1 MSKNKRVKVVDR
13 EAKLPTDKP
22 NNPVM
27 TMDSFQNAMARLGF
41 NMPNMLEATKYP
53 LTRLTQDYQTLN
65 SLYRNHWIVRKIVD
79 VIPEDMCKNWIKLN
93 TQIDPG
99 SMTRLEKVVRKTK
112 TKERILEGLKWG
124 RLYGGAVGVILIEG
138 QEDMLTQPLNYD
150 LIMPGSYKGLLI
162 LDRWSGISP
171 EAKVI
176 SDINDPDFG
185 LPAYYQMTMPNGQ
198 MLRVHHSRVLRFIGN
213 ALPLWESWAEQQW
226 GASVVESVYDE
237 LKKRDNTSYNIAN
250 LVFLANLRIYKTNML
265 DLLSLGDPKMQQ
277 DFYSTVQAINMT
289 MSNSG
294 MTVIGQ
300 DEEFDTKQYTFTGL
314 NDVYESFMLDV
325 AGACEIPVTRLFG
338 RSPAGFNATGESDLT
353 NYYDSIEEK
362 QEAYLSPVL
371 DKLLPIIALSTWGM
385 IPDDLDYEY
394 NPLRK
399 ADPKENADL
408 AKSMGEAVVSI
419 YNASLISQ
427 QTALKELR
435 QQSEITGMWSNI
447 TDEDIAKADAEV
459 DMGGELDGVAGM
471 LPDFKQPSLR
481 RAADAEWHEED
492 HPRRKDGKFGE
503 GGGSSKPVN
512 TVKGETDIWEH
523 IQVSGI
529 DEAAD
534 QDIIEYIDNEWK
546 AIPQKHRD
554 ILKDLSG
561 IMIDT
566 SGRCFYSPNEGTV
579 YLDKDVMRDEPGV
592 LIHEMAH
599 ALEEKLGLY
608 ENEQFLNM
616 MKRNIGEL
624 TFRDIQY
631 LPDDFNEGI
640 ALAKDNG
647 KYVSEYQRRVYLYTG
662 TYDDD
667 GKFNYASMREYFSEG
682 YKVYLLHG
690 EKLKR
695 VNGDLYDFIK
705 KLV

>member
-1 MSKNKRVKVVDR
+1 MSKNKRVKVVDQKV
-13 EAKLPTDKP
+13 KLPADKP
-22 NNPVM
+22 SDPVM
-27 TMDSFQNAMARLGF
+27 TMDSYQNAMARLGF
-41 NMPNMLEATKYP
+41 NMPNMLEATTYP

-99 SMTRLEKVVRKTK
+99 SMTKLEKVIRKTK

-138 QEDMLTQPLNYD
+138 QEDMLSQPLNYD

-162 LDRWSGISP
+162 LDRWSGINP
-171 EAKVI
+171 EAEMI

-185 LPAYYQMTMPNGQ
+185 LPAYYQMTMPNGCT
-198 MLRVHHSRVLRFIGN
+198 LRVHHSRVLRFIGN

-408 AKSMGEAVVSI
+408 AKSMGEAVIAV

-427 QTALKELR
+427 QMALKELR

-447 TDEDIAKADAEV
+447 TDEDIAKADTEV
-459 DMGGELDGVAGM
+459 DMGGELAGM
-471 LPDFKQPSLR
+471 LAMD
-481 RAADAEWHEED
+481 EWHEED

-503 GGGSSKPVN
+503 GGGQNKGKKKDD
-512 TVKGETDIWEH
+512 TVKI
-523 IQVSGI
+523 SG
-529 DEAAD
+529 
-534 QDIIEYIDNEWK
+534 
-546 AIPQKHRD
+546 
-554 ILKDLSG
+554 LSG
-561 IMIDT
+561 L
-566 SGRCFYSPNEGTV
+566 SQAYKN
-579 YLDKDVMRDEPGV
+579 K
-592 LIHEMAH
+592 
-599 ALEEKLGLY
+599 Y
-608 ENEQFLNM
+608 EIENV
-616 MKRNIGEL
+616 RN
-624 TFRDIQY
+624 DIR
-631 LPDDFNEGI
+631 
-640 ALAKDNG
+640 NG
-647 KYVSEYQRRVYLYTG
+647 KYNTTIKRSDQKKHDVNSDEYRQYALERQQKGMPAPSYFTENVEAEILGRLGDEKNEIKFAPSSGEYPHEKIRFDKVIGKVGIKGKDMVDTKCVEVVYSKKGIHFYPVI
-662 TYDDD
+662 D
-667 GKFNYASMREYFSEG
+667 EG
-682 YKVYLLHG
+682 
-690 EKLKR
+690 EEE
-695 VNGDLYDFIK
+695 
-705 KLV
+705 

>member
-1 MSKNKRVKVVDR
+1 MSKRRTKSANVQ
-13 EAKLPTDKP
+13 ADKP

-41 NMPNMLEATKYP
+41 QMPNMLEATTYP

-99 SMTRLEKVVRKTK
+99 SMTRLEKVIKKTK

-138 QEDMLTQPLNYD
+138 QEDMLAQPLNYD

-171 EAKVI
+171 EAEVI

-185 LPAYYQMTMPNGQ
+185 LPAYYQMTMPNGR
-198 MLRVHHSRVLRFIGN
+198 MLRVHHSRLVRFIGN

-226 GASVVESVYDE
+226 GASVVEAVYDE

-250 LVFLANLRIYKTNML
+250 LVFLANLRIYQTDMA
-265 DLLSLGDPKMQQ
+265 DLMGLGDPKIRQ
-277 DFYSTVQAINMT
+277 DFWSAMQAINM
-289 MSNSG
+289 MMNNQG
-294 MTVIGQ
+294 MTIIGQ
-300 DEEFDTKQYTFTGL
+300 NDSFDTKQYTFTGL

-408 AKSMGEAVVSI
+408 AKSMGESVISV

-435 QQSEITGMWSNI
+435 QQSEVTGMWSNI
-447 TDEDIAKADAEV
+447 TDEDIAKADTEV
-459 DMGGELDGVAGM
+459 DMGGELEGLAGM
-471 LPDFKQPSLR
+471 LPQMGQSQQDYTG
-481 RAADAEWHEED
+481 DAQWREEE

-503 GGGSSKPVN
+503 GGGSGESSKSSKPQHLETIDFNDKKMVQSTLEKYETQIVGQEYETAIVITPDGKVHRVDGEATEVHPEIVGDLEGAYMTHN
-512 TVKGETDIWEH
+512 HPEDETWYSFSPEDVTMLLEGKCAHIRGVDHLYVYEMERTQETVDSTKQVIVGEFNSMY
-523 IQVSGI
+523 V
-529 DEAAD
+529 EAASECRD
-534 QDIIEYIDNEWK
+534 Q
-546 AIPQKHRD
+546 
-554 ILKDLSG
+554 G
-561 IMIDT
+561 
-566 SGRCFYSPNEGTV
+566 
-579 YLDKDVMRDEPGV
+579 LDMDEFSYHIRIKR
-592 LIHEMAH
+592 LA
-599 ALEEKLGLY
+599 EKY
-608 ENEQFLNM
+608 KF
-616 MKRNIGEL
+616 KYR
-624 TFRDIQY
+624 R
-631 LPDDFNEGI
+631 
-640 ALAKDNG
+640 KSNG
-647 KYVSEYQRRVYLYTG
+647 
-662 TYDDD
+662 
-667 GKFNYASMREYFSEG
+667 
-682 YKVYLLHG
+682 
-690 EKLKR
+690 
-695 VNGDLYDFIK
+695 
-705 KLV
+705 

>member
-1 MSKNKRVKVVDR
+1 MSKRRTKSADVQ
-13 EAKLPTDKP
+13 AQTDKP
-22 NNPVM
+22 NDPVM

-41 NMPNMLEATKYP
+41 NMPNMLEATTYP

-99 SMTRLEKVVRKTK
+99 SMTRLEKVIKKTK

-138 QEDMLTQPLNYD
+138 QEDMLAQPLNYD

-171 EAKVI
+171 EAEVI

-185 LPAYYQMTMPNGQ
+185 LPAYYQMTMPNGR
-198 MLRVHHSRVLRFIGN
+198 MLRVHHSRLVRFIGN

-226 GASVVESVYDE
+226 GASVVEAVYDE

-250 LVFLANLRIYKTNML
+250 LVFLANLRIYQTDMA
-265 DLLSLGDPKMQQ
+265 DLMGLGDPKIQQ
-277 DFYSTVQAINMT
+277 DFWSAMQAINM
-289 MSNSG
+289 MMNNQG
-294 MTVIGQ
+294 MTIIGQ
-300 DEEFDTKQYTFTGL
+300 NDSFDTKQYTFTGL

-408 AKSMGEAVVSI
+408 AKSMGESVISV

-435 QQSEITGMWSNI
+435 QQSEVTGMWSNI
-447 TDEDIAKADAEV
+447 TDEDIAKADSEV
-459 DMGGELDGVAGM
+459 DMGGELDGLAGM
-471 LPDFKQPSLR
+471 LQSGQPQTSFIG
-481 RAADAEWHEED
+481 DGGPGSGNFGHEGRPGEV
-492 HPRRKDGKFGE
+492 GGSGE
-503 GGGSSKPVN
+503 GGENENTIKLNGMSGLAQAYKNKYEIENVRKDIRGGKYNLSIKREDQNRHDVN
-512 TVKGETDIWEH
+512 TNEYKQYALERQNKRLPVPSYFTENVESEVLRRLGEAENKIVFTPASGDHPHEIIKFDRVVGKVGVKG
-523 IQVSGI
+523 
-529 DEAAD
+529 
-534 QDIIEYIDNEWK
+534 
-546 AIPQKHRD
+546 
-554 ILKDLSG
+554 
-561 IMIDT
+561 
-566 SGRCFYSPNEGTV
+566 
-579 YLDKDVMRDEPGV
+579 KDVVDTRCVEVVYSKKG
-592 LIHEMAH
+592 IHFYPVI
-599 ALEEKLGLY
+599 EE
-608 ENEQFLNM
+608 EE
-616 MKRNIGEL
+616 E
-624 TFRDIQY
+624 
-631 LPDDFNEGI
+631 E
-640 ALAKDNG
+640 
-647 KYVSEYQRRVYLYTG
+647 
-662 TYDDD
+662 
-667 GKFNYASMREYFSEG
+667 
-682 YKVYLLHG
+682 
-690 EKLKR
+690 
-695 VNGDLYDFIK
+695 
-705 KLV
+705 

>member
-13 EAKLPTDKP
+13 EAKLPTNKP
-22 NNPVM
+22 NDPVM

-41 NMPNMLEATKYP
+41 NMPNMLEATTYP

-99 SMTRLEKVVRKTK
+99 SMTRLEKVIKKTK

-138 QEDMLTQPLNYD
+138 QEDMLAQPLNYD

-171 EAKVI
+171 EAEVI

-185 LPAYYQMTMPNGQ
+185 LPATYQMTMPNGR
-198 MLRVHHSRVLRFIGN
+198 MLRVHHSRLVRFIGN

-226 GASVVESVYDE
+226 GASVVEAVYDE

-250 LVFLANLRIYKTNML
+250 LVFLANLRIYQTDMA
-265 DLLSLGDPKMQQ
+265 DLMGLGDPKIQQ
-277 DFYSTVQAINMT
+277 DFWSAMQAINT
-289 MSNSG
+289 MMNNQG
-294 MTVIGQ
+294 MTIIGQ
-300 DEEFDTKQYTFTGL
+300 NDSFDTKQYTFTGL

-394 NPLRK
+394 NSLRK

-408 AKSMGEAVVSI
+408 AKSMGESVISV

-435 QQSEITGMWSNI
+435 QQSEVTGMWSNI
-447 TDEDIAKADAEV
+447 TDEDIAKADTEV
-459 DMGGELDGVAGM
+459 DMGGELDGLAGM
-471 LPDFKQPSLR
+471 LPDFKQPSLQ
-481 RAADAEWHEED
+481 RANDAEWHEEE

-503 GGGSSKPVN
+503 GGGSSKNSKPQHLETIDFNDKKMVQSTLEKYEEQIVGQDYESAILIMPDGKVN
-512 TVKGETDIWEH
+512 RIDGEKATVNLTLAGNLAGAAVTHNHPSDETEYTFSDDDLSKFIESEMDILRGVDERYVYELRRH
-523 IQVSGI
+523 SGI
-529 DEAAD
+529 APELPVKSIFEMDEENSRHYA
-534 QDIIEYIDNEWK
+534 IDKK
-546 AIPQKHRD
+546 AREAGVYYERKQRNN
-554 ILKDLSG
+554 G
-561 IMIDT
+561 E
-566 SGRCFYSPNEGTV
+566 GRS
-579 YLDKDVMRDEPGV
+579 
-592 LIHEMAH
+592 
-599 ALEEKLGLY
+599 
-608 ENEQFLNM
+608 
-616 MKRNIGEL
+616 
-624 TFRDIQY
+624 
-631 LPDDFNEGI
+631 
-640 ALAKDNG
+640 
-647 KYVSEYQRRVYLYTG
+647 
-662 TYDDD
+662 
-667 GKFNYASMREYFSEG
+667 
-682 YKVYLLHG
+682 
-690 EKLKR
+690 
-695 VNGDLYDFIK
+695 
-705 KLV
+705 

>member
-1 MSKNKRVKVVDR
+1 MSKRRTKSADVQ
-13 EAKLPTDKP
+13 AQTDKS
-22 NNPVM
+22 NDPVM

-41 NMPNMLEATKYP
+41 NMPNMLEATTYP

-99 SMTRLEKVVRKTK
+99 SMTRLEKVIKKTK

-138 QEDMLTQPLNYD
+138 QEDMLAQPLNYD

-171 EAKVI
+171 EAEVI

-185 LPAYYQMTMPNGQ
+185 LPAYYQMTMPNGR
-198 MLRVHHSRVLRFIGN
+198 MLRVHHSRLVRFSGN

-226 GASVVESVYDE
+226 GASVVEAVYDE

-250 LVFLANLRIYKTNML
+250 LVFLANLRIYQTDMA
-265 DLLSLGDPKMQQ
+265 DLMGLGDPKIQQ
-277 DFYSTVQAINMT
+277 DFWSAMQAINM
-289 MSNSG
+289 MMNNQG
-294 MTVIGQ
+294 MTIIGQ
-300 DEEFDTKQYTFTGL
+300 NDSFDTKQYTFTGL

-408 AKSMGEAVVSI
+408 AKSMGESVIAV

-435 QQSEITGMWSNI
+435 QQSEVTGMWSNI
-447 TDEDIAKADAEV
+447 TDEDIAKADTEV
-459 DMGGELDGVAGM
+459 DMGGEMEGLAGM
-471 LPDFKQPSLR
+471 LPDFKQPSLQ
-481 RAADAEWHEED
+481 RAADAEWHEEE
-492 HPRRKDGKFGE
+492 HPRADNGQFGE
-503 GGGSSKPVN
+503 GGGASPKEKGQQKVTSFEELARLLNIEPEGIPEEDYQKPVGK
-512 TVKGETDIWEH
+512 VKKRNGMYTLDDTERERYYKAIVGTKASTGQVITGIWEH
-523 IQVSGI
+523 VYDRAAQRDVSPGEI
-529 DEAAD
+529 KECLMKAD
-534 QDIIEYIDNEWK
+534 STYIGNKEESRTVF
-546 AIPQKHRD
+546 QKGL
-554 ILKDLSG
+554 LKVLVD
-561 IMIDT
+561 D
-566 SGRCFYSPNEGTV
+566 GTV
-579 YLDKDVMRDEPGV
+579 ELISVMWRN
-592 LIHEMAH
+592 
-599 ALEEKLGLY
+599 EK
-608 ENEQFLNM
+608 
-616 MKRNIGEL
+616 
-624 TFRDIQY
+624 
-631 LPDDFNEGI
+631 
-640 ALAKDNG
+640 
-647 KYVSEYQRRVYLYTG
+647 
-662 TYDDD
+662 
-667 GKFNYASMREYFSEG
+667 
-682 YKVYLLHG
+682 
-690 EKLKR
+690 
-695 VNGDLYDFIK
+695 
-705 KLV
+705 

>member
-1 MSKNKRVKVVDR
+1 MSKNKRVKVVDQK
-13 EAKLPTDKP
+13 AKLPTDKP

-27 TMDSFQNAMARLGF
+27 TIDSFQNAMARLGF
-41 NMPNMLEATKYP
+41 NMPNMLEATAYP

-99 SMTRLEKVVRKTK
+99 SMTRLEKVIRKTK

-138 QEDMLTQPLNYD
+138 QEDMLSQPLNYD

-171 EAKVI
+171 EAEMI
-176 SDINDPDFG
+176 GDINNPDFG

-198 MLRVHHSRVLRFIGN
+198 MLRVHNSRVVRFIGN

-226 GASVVESVYDE
+226 GASVVEAVYDE

-294 MTVIGQ
+294 MTVISQ
-300 DEEFDTKQYTFTGL
+300 DEELDTKQYTFTGL

-371 DKLLPIIALSTWGM
+371 DKLLPVIALSTWGV

-408 AKSMGEAVVSI
+408 AKSMGEAVIAV

-435 QQSEITGMWSNI
+435 QQSEVTGMWSNI
-447 TDEDIAKADAEV
+447 TDEDIAKADTEV
-459 DMGGELDGVAGM
+459 DMGGEMDGLAGM
-471 LPDFKQPSLR
+471 LPDFKQPSLQK
-481 RAADAEWHEED
+481 AMDADWEESK
-492 HPRRKDGKFGE
+492 HPRKENGQFGE
-503 GGGSSKPVN
+503 GGGGSKNSKPQHLETIDFKDKKMVQSTLEKYEAQIVGQDYETAIVITPDGKVVRVDGEKA
-512 TVKGETDIWEH
+512 TVDPR
-523 IQVSGI
+523 
-529 DEAAD
+529 
-534 QDIIEYIDNEWK
+534 K
-546 AIPQKHRD
+546 AG
-554 ILKDLSG
+554 DLTG
-561 IMIDT
+561 AVIT
-566 SGRCFYSPNEGTV
+566 HNHPENEGDHTF
-579 YLDKDVMRDEPGV
+579 GV
-592 LIHEMAH
+592 
-599 ALEEKLGLY
+599 
-608 ENEQFLNM
+608 
-616 MKRNIGEL
+616 
-624 TFRDIQY
+624 
-631 LPDDFNEGI
+631 DDFNLFIDSNMAVLRGVEKGYLYELRRGMGVAPELSI
-640 ALAKDNG
+640 KTIFEVSEDDVVHYKMDTRAREAGFYYERKQRNNG
-647 KYVSEYQRRVYLYTG
+647 KG
-662 TYDDD
+662 
-667 GKFNYASMREYFSEG
+667 
-682 YKVYLLHG
+682 
-690 EKLKR
+690 
-695 VNGDLYDFIK
+695 
-705 KLV
+705 

>member
-1 MSKNKRVKVVDR
+1 MSKRRTKSADVQ
-13 EAKLPTDKP
+13 AQTDKP
-22 NNPVM
+22 NDPVM

-41 NMPNMLEATKYP
+41 NMPNMLEATTYP

-99 SMTRLEKVVRKTK
+99 SMTHLEKVIKKTK

-138 QEDMLTQPLNYD
+138 QEDMLAQPLNYD

-171 EAKVI
+171 EAEVI
-176 SDINDPDFG
+176 SDINNPDFG
-185 LPAYYQMTMPNGQ
+185 LPAYYQMTMPNGR
-198 MLRVHHSRVLRFIGN
+198 MLRVHHSRLVRFIGN

-226 GASVVESVYDE
+226 GASVVEAVYDE

-250 LVFLANLRIYKTNML
+250 LVFLANLRIYQTDMA
-265 DLLSLGDPKMQQ
+265 DLMGLGDPKIQQ
-277 DFYSTVQAINMT
+277 DFWSAMQAINM
-289 MSNSG
+289 MMNNQG
-294 MTVIGQ
+294 MTIIGQ
-300 DEEFDTKQYTFTGL
+300 NDSFDTKQYTFTGL

-408 AKSMGEAVVSI
+408 AKSMGESVISV

-435 QQSEITGMWSNI
+435 QQSEVTGMWSNI
-447 TDEDIAKADAEV
+447 TDEDIAKADTEI
-459 DMGGELDGVAGM
+459 DMGGELDGFGDIM
-471 LPDFKQPSLR
+471 QSSQPQTSFMG
-481 RAADAEWHEED
+481 DGGPGSGNFGHEGRPGEV
-492 HPRRKDGKFGE
+492 GGSGE
-503 GGGSSKPVN
+503 GGGSSKNSKPQHLETIDFNDQKMVQS
-512 TVKGETDIWEH
+512 TLEKYETQIVGQDYETAIVITPDGEVHRVD
-523 IQVSGI
+523 G
-529 DEAAD
+529 EAAEVHPE
-534 QDIIEYIDNEWK
+534 IVG
-546 AIPQKHRD
+546 
-554 ILKDLSG
+554 DLEGAYMTHNHPKNKTWCS
-561 IMIDT
+561 
-566 SGRCFYSPNEGTV
+566 FSPEDVTMLLEG
-579 YLDKDVMRDEPGV
+579 KCARIRGV
-592 LIHEMAH
+592 
-599 ALEEKLGLY
+599 
-608 ENEQFLNM
+608 
-616 MKRNIGEL
+616 
-624 TFRDIQY
+624 D
-631 LPDDFNEGI
+631 
-640 ALAKDNG
+640 
-647 KYVSEYQRRVYLYTG
+647 YLYVYEMERTQETVDSTKQVIVG
-662 TYDDD
+662 EFNSMYVDAASECWDQGLD
-667 GKFNYASMREYFSEG
+667 MDEFSYHIRIKRLAEKYKFKYRRKS
-682 YKVYLLHG
+682 
-690 EKLKR
+690 
-695 VNGDLYDFIK
+695 NG
-705 KLV
+705 

>member
-1 MSKNKRVKVVDR
+1 MTPCAISAKPSCIQGGYNVSKNKRMKVVDR
-13 EAKLPTDKP
+13 EAKLPTDKS

-27 TMDSFQNAMARLGF
+27 TMDSFQNAIARLGF
-41 NMPNMLEATKYP
+41 NTPNMLEATAYP

-79 VIPEDMCKNWIKLN
+79 VIPEDMCKNWIKLK
-93 TQIDPG
+93 TQVDPG
-99 SMTRLEKVVRKTK
+99 RMTQLEKTVRRTR
-112 TKERILEGLKWG
+112 TKEKILEGLKWG
-124 RLYGGAVGVILIEG
+124 RLYGGAAGIILLEG
-138 QEDMLTQPLNYD
+138 QENMLDRPLDYN
-150 LIMPGSYKGLLI
+150 LIMPGSYKGILI

-171 EAKVI
+171 SAQLI
-176 SDINDPDFG
+176 GDMGSPDFG
-185 LPAYYQMTMPNGQ
+185 LPMTYQITLSDGRIMA
-198 MLRVHHSRVLRFIGN
+198 VHHSRVLRFTGN

-250 LVFLANLRIYKTNML
+250 LVFLANLRIYQTDMA
-265 DLLSLGDPKMQQ
+265 DLMGLGDPKIQQ
-277 DFYSTVQAINMT
+277 DFWQTMQAINMM
-289 MSNSG
+289 MSNQG
-294 MTVIGQ
+294 MTIIGKE
-300 DEEFDTKQYTFTGL
+300 DSFETKQYTFTGL

-459 DMGGELDGVAGM
+459 DMGGELDALAGM
-471 LPDFKQPSLR
+471 LPGLGQQDYTGD
-481 RAADAEWHEED
+481 ADWREEE
-492 HPRRKDGKFGE
+492 HPRAKNGQFGE
-503 GGGSSKPVN
+503 GGAQSGKKKKGKNREKPL
-512 TVKGETDIWEH
+512 
-523 IQVSGI
+523 Q
-529 DEAAD
+529 
-534 QDIIEYIDNEWK
+534 
-546 AIPQKHRD
+546 
-554 ILKDLSG
+554 
-561 IMIDT
+561 
-566 SGRCFYSPNEGTV
+566 
-579 YLDKDVMRDEPGV
+579 
-592 LIHEMAH
+592 
-599 ALEEKLGLY
+599 
-608 ENEQFLNM
+608 
-616 MKRNIGEL
+616 
-624 TFRDIQY
+624 
-631 LPDDFNEGI
+631 
-640 ALAKDNG
+640 
-647 KYVSEYQRRVYLYTG
+647 
-662 TYDDD
+662 
-667 GKFNYASMREYFSEG
+667 
-682 YKVYLLHG
+682 
-690 EKLKR
+690 LKR
-695 VNGDLYDFIK
+695 VRGRIKIEQDITAKFGDQKFLLSKGSKIDNIK
-705 KLV
+705 VFAGKGDVRVAQFLSNDYGGDPHNWKHTEGIGYADVDGKPVKVNLHWFENSDVGYINFKIKDWLE

>member
-1 MSKNKRVKVVDR
+1 MSKNKRVKVVDQKV
-13 EAKLPTDKP
+13 KLPADKP
-22 NNPVM
+22 SDPVM
-27 TMDSFQNAMARLGF
+27 TMDSYQNAMARLGF
-41 NMPNMLEATKYP
+41 NMPNMLEATTYP

-99 SMTRLEKVVRKTK
+99 SMTKLEKVIRKTK

-138 QEDMLTQPLNYD
+138 QEDMLSQPLNYD

-162 LDRWSGISP
+162 LDRWSGINP
-171 EAKVI
+171 EAEMI

-185 LPAYYQMTMPNGQ
+185 LPAYYQMTMPNGC

-408 AKSMGEAVVSI
+408 AKSMGEAVIAV

-447 TDEDIAKADAEV
+447 TDEDIAKADTEV
-459 DMGGELDGVAGM
+459 DMGGELAGM
-471 LPDFKQPSLR
+471 LAMD
-481 RAADAEWHEED
+481 EWHEED

-503 GGGSSKPVN
+503 GGGQNKGKKKDD
-512 TVKGETDIWEH
+512 TVKI
-523 IQVSGI
+523 SG
-529 DEAAD
+529 
-534 QDIIEYIDNEWK
+534 
-546 AIPQKHRD
+546 
-554 ILKDLSG
+554 LSG
-561 IMIDT
+561 L
-566 SGRCFYSPNEGTV
+566 SQAYKN
-579 YLDKDVMRDEPGV
+579 K
-592 LIHEMAH
+592 
-599 ALEEKLGLY
+599 Y
-608 ENEQFLNM
+608 EIENV
-616 MKRNIGEL
+616 RN
-624 TFRDIQY
+624 DIR
-631 LPDDFNEGI
+631 
-640 ALAKDNG
+640 NG
-647 KYVSEYQRRVYLYTG
+647 KYNTTIKRSDQKKHDVNSDEYRQYALERQQKGMPAPSYFTENVEAEILGRLGDEKNEIKFAPSSGEYPHEKIRFDKVIGKVGIKGKDMVDTKCVEVVYSKKGIHFYPVI
-662 TYDDD
+662 D
-667 GKFNYASMREYFSEG
+667 EG
-682 YKVYLLHG
+682 
-690 EKLKR
+690 EEE
-695 VNGDLYDFIK
+695 
-705 KLV
+705 